1 MTQSPNQGDIK
12 QEKSQGI
19 SRLHK
24 FLWDLA
30 YHYADG
36 PQYLK
41 SRIESCLAQ
50 FENRQY
56 MSLEESKDRINKEFF
71 NKDT

>member
-36 PQYLK
+36 PVERP
-41 SRIESCLAQ
+41 SAQ
-50 FENRQY
+50 R
-56 MSLEESKDRINKEFF
+56 SDL
-71 NKDT
+71 